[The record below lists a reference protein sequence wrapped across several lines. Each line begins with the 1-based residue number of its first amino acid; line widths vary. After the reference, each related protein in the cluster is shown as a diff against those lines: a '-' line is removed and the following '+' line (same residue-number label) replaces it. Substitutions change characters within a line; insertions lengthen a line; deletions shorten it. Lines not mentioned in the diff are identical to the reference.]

1 MNKKALAILIISALG
16 FLIATLVFYSNLG
29 SRQPGPDSS
38 YLGHNAMI
46 IFQIYYEAESRL
58 LFLDNAAIIAWKKS
72 NDNLENFKTNF
83 QPYLSNFNFIYGTDI
98 SIDDYEFFLKDGYL
112 KARSDKE
119 LSISSTWYS
128 YKFHPNFRVLVV
140 NEIQSSNDEGS
151 INLVVV

>member
-58 LFLDNAAIIAWKKS
+58 RSSWPKIIICRQITSAISQALAYFLADIFNANQGTK
-72 NDNLENFKTNF
+72 NL
-83 QPYLSNFNFIYGTDI
+83 
-98 SIDDYEFFLKDGYL
+98 
-112 KARSDKE
+112 
-119 LSISSTWYS
+119 
-128 YKFHPNFRVLVV
+128 
-140 NEIQSSNDEGS
+140 
-151 INLVVV
+151 